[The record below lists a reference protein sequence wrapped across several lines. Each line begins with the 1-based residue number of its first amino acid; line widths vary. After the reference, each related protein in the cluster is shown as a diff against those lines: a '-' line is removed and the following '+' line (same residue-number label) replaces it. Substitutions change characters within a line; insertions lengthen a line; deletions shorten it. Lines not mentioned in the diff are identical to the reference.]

1 MIQNGLPPSRSPGDA
16 PRQLGQVAVRE
27 GPVEK
32 TDDDVRRLRRE
43 LSRLDPWSFWSVPS
57 NERGAD
63 FSVVGTTG
71 AFAIATTSLE
81 GYVRPTSAGLR
92 VGDRPVS
99 GLWRLRR
106 AARKVHDRL
115 LASGL
120 DARVETIVCLTRA
133 FPAPAT
139 SVRGVRAVHVER
151 LVDDIAQR
159 PRVIDAKR
167 AERLAQKLRSAG
179 RR

>member
-1 MIQNGLPPSRSPGDA
+1 
-16 PRQLGQVAVRE
+16 
-27 GPVEK
+27 VEK
-32 TDDDVRRLRRE
+32 TEDDVRSVRRE
-43 LSRLDPWSFWSVPS
+43 LSRLDPWSFWVVPA
-57 NERGAD
+57 NAQGME

-71 AFAIATTSLE
+71 AFAVATCSLE
-81 GYVRPTSAGLR
+81 GYVKPTTARLR
-92 VGDRPVS
+92 VGDRAAS

-106 AARKVHDRL
+106 AARNVHARL

-120 DARVETIVCLTRA
+120 DVPVETIVCLTRA

-151 LVDDIAQR
+151 LVEDIAER

-167 AERLAQKLRSAG
+167 AERMATKLRSAG
-179 RR
+179 HR